1 MKLIRMFHPSRVGGG
16 GGGGVQ
22 GTPVSSIRGD
32 GYPCFICLRV
42 SGTLISSNGEVRG
55 TPVSSNKGVG
65 LEVSLF
71 HLIGVGG
78 RGISLF
84 HPITGVGETRVSS
97 NKGDEY
103 PCLLPSMYYLVLI
116 HCSWTIID
124 IHCS

>member
-16 GGGGVQ
+16 GEVQ

-32 GYPCFICLRV
+32 GYSCFICQRV
-42 SGTLISSNGEVRG
+42 SGTLISSNGEGRG

-78 RGISLF
+78 REISLF
-84 HPITGVGETRVSS
+84 HPIAGVGEIRVSF
-97 NKGDEY
+97 NKRDGY
-103 PCLLPSMYYLVLI
+103 PCLLPSMCHLVLI